1 MISIRKQFHNHKNNI
16 ISWKTGRKIVVI
28 ESDDW
33 GSIRMSGKTA
43 FDNLLKAGITVDKSH
58 YNLYDGLESNA
69 DLEGLFEVLSKHRD
83 KTGRHP
89 VITGANIVANPDF
102 RKIKA
107 NNFSEYV
114 FEPVTETYK
123 NYGERHNR
131 VIELYREGISK
142 RLFIPAFHG
151 REHLNINRWM
161 KALRENNPVVRMGFD
176 NGVTGMP
183 CGMDMQAAFAVDD
196 LKEIPAHKEIMAK
209 GLEMFQALF
218 GFRTE
223 FFVPPNGLYFNASSY
238 QFLKDNGIKYLNSRK
253 RMVLP
258 DEHGNMVKDYRYSGM
273 RNKFGQYYFIRNCYF
288 EPSSTEHPAGY
299 DWIGNAMKEVETAF
313 LWHNPAIFSSH
324 RVNYIGWL
332 HPENRDRSLTMLD
345 DLLRKIIKR
354 WPDVEFMSTLE
365 LGELISSGK

>member
-1 MISIRKQFHNHKNNI
+1 MISIKKKIHNHKNNI
-16 ISWKTGRKIVVI
+16 LSWKTVRKIVVI

-43 FDNLLKAGITVDKSH
+43 FDNLLKAGIAVDKSH

-83 KTGRHP
+83 KNGRHP
-89 VITGANIVANPDF
+89 VFTGANIVGNPDF
-102 RKIKA
+102 GKIKA

-123 NYGERHNR
+123 NYGVRHNR

-142 RLFIPAFHG
+142 RLFIPAYHG
-151 REHLNINRWM
+151 REHLNVKRWM
-161 KALRENNPVVRMGFD
+161 KALRENNPVVQLGFE

-183 CGMDMQAAFAVDD
+183 FEKDLQAAFAVDD
-196 LKEIPAHKEIMAK
+196 FKEIAQHKEIMAE
-209 GLEMFQALF
+209 GLDLFQALL

-238 QFLKDNGIKYLNSRK
+238 QLLKDNGIKYLNSRK

-258 DEHGNMVKDYRYSGM
+258 DEHGNMVKDYRYTGM
-273 RNKFGQYYFIRNCYF
+273 RNKFGQYYFIRNSFF
-288 EPSSTEHPAGY
+288 EPSAPMNINHV
-299 DWIGNAMKEVETAF
+299 DDCLKQIETGF
-313 LWHNPAIFSSH
+313 FWHNPVIISSH

-332 HPENRDRSLTMLD
+332 HTKNRDRSLAMLD
-345 DLLRKIIKR
+345 ELLTKIIKR
-354 WPDVEFMSTLE
+354 WPDVEFMTTIE